1 VAPALPAAAPA
12 AVASV
17 PKPPAPDFSGID
29 GLTMSRALLYLPG
42 RDEVYARVLRQ
53 FSANYGQG
61 VPGLDAALQA
71 GDLAA
76 AQRVLHSLRGACGAV
91 GATAVQAE
99 AQALELQLKAP
110 EAADATAAADAADAA
125 ARPLPSTAA
134 LHTQLARLVAAVRQR
149 LAAAESPPAPAG
161 AGMGDAGAL
170 AGRLQALAGQLAQ
183 GDFQAGQ
190 AFRQLE
196 PALRAALGAAAAAR
210 LGQPLQQHDHAAA
223 LQQCRALLGQLQA
236 PGQ

>member
-1 VAPALPAAAPA
+1 
-12 AVASV
+12 
-17 PKPPAPDFSGID
+17 
-29 GLTMSRALLYLPG
+29 
-42 RDEVYARVLRQ
+42 VLRQ

-125 ARPLPSTAA
+125 DAAERPLPSTAA

-161 AGMGDAGAL
+161 AVMGDAGAL